1 MKKILLVGKIFIGA
15 GFFFALT
22 ILFTQPV
29 VIFRDTLAYTEVDI
43 EERKDTNLIVGLQN
57 QYQNEDI
64 VATIS
69 ISDTQVEG
77 IIAQT
82 GNNSYYLNYNLY
94 KRRDYKGSLFMDY
107 RVDVLSSKKLVV
119 FGHMSYSDATP
130 FAHLKNYLDEDYFNQ
145 HQELIFTT
153 EEGVST
159 YKIFGIAVY
168 SSDYDYMNVSFNN
181 KEEYLNNLNRY
192 IERTRYYDG
201 YTFTGDE
208 ETIFLQT
215 CYPHQK
221 GSYIVVG
228 ARKI

>member
-43 EERKDTNLIVGLQN
+43 EERKETNLIVGLQN

-69 ISDTQVEG
+69 ISDTQIEG

-94 KRRDYKGSLFMDY
+94 KRRDYKGSLFIAMQ
-107 RVDVLSSKKLVV
+107 LL
-119 FGHMSYSDATP
+119 
-130 FAHLKNYLDEDYFNQ
+130 L
-145 HQELIFTT
+145 LI
-153 EEGVST
+153 
-159 YKIFGIAVY
+159 
-168 SSDYDYMNVSFNN
+168 
-181 KEEYLNNLNRY
+181 
-192 IERTRYYDG
+192 
-201 YTFTGDE
+201 
-208 ETIFLQT
+208 
-215 CYPHQK
+215 
-221 GSYIVVG
+221 
-228 ARKI
+228 